1 MLRALDDGK
10 KVVLVGGTEFNNRVG
25 KRTLRLCET
34 CLKTNTSYVKAQK
47 RSKDC
52 KACELLSIYERQRE
66 RLLQEQEH
74 EFASEE
80 EKELIRLRKE
90 KERQER
96 QQRKQKE
103 VSNFVLALKYRDSRQ
118 YDKALSLLNI
128 LVSDNAT
135 SVKYLILRCCKLWA
149 FKISSFPR

>member
-1 MLRALDDGK
+1 M
-10 KVVLVGGTEFNNRVG
+10 
-25 KRTLRLCET
+25 
-34 CLKTNTSYVKAQK
+34 KAQK

-52 KACELLSIYERQRE
+52 KACELLSIYERERE

-135 SVKYLILRCCKLWA
+135 SVKYLILRCCVNYGLSKFQASLDDA
-149 FKISSFPR
+149 YVSHDLDEQRKEPMIMIILDTLCNGR